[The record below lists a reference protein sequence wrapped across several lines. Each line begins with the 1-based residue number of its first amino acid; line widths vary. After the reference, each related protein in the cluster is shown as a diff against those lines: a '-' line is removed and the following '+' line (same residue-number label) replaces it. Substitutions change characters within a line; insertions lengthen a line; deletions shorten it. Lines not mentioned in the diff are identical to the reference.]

1 MLMSLKQKETK
12 FKPRIKLTHN
22 IYIPLRVVKLLLRDS
37 IYKYLLLR
45 DAKFLL
51 TDSIYKLY
59 INKQYLLLT
68 DA

>member
-1 MLMSLKQKETK
+1 MVMSLKQKETK

-22 IYIPLRVVKLLLRDS
+22 IYPPPPLRVVKLLLRDS

-59 INKQYLLLT
+59 INK
-68 DA
+68 